1 MVERRKAFKARR
13 LDDEQMTDE
22 EIERMA
28 DRVFEKL
35 QAQIGKNAIQV
46 SMWAA
51 SLAVLAFLAWLG
63 IVKVSHASQIA
74 FHLNR

>member
-1 MVERRKAFKARR
+1 MAERRKAFKSHRQ
-13 LDDEQMTDE
+13 DDEQMTDE
-22 EIERMA
+22 EIERVA

-35 QAQIGKNAIQV
+35 QAQIGKNAIQA

-51 SLAVLAFLAWLG
+51 SLAVLALLAWLG